1 MVKFIA
7 KALWLVPLLMF
18 IYSFY
23 LLRAGLDQKSTAES
37 GFQTTA
43 EVTKVDV
50 GQRSEITYGE
60 MDLEFV
66 DSDGNQVAE
75 TLPLPLS
82 LLFMVRDEKTV
93 EITYD
98 PDSSKPVVINRI
110 SRALWRMSLINALIC
125 FVSALLLI
133 IPVFL
138 WNRYLKKHG
147 DPGKVEVAA

>member
-1 MVKFIA
+1 MVKIIA
-7 KALWLVPLLMF
+7 KALWLVPILMF
-18 IYSFY
+18 VYSFY
-23 LLRAGLDQKSTAES
+23 LLRAGLDQKSTADG

-43 EVTKVDV
+43 EVTNVDV

-66 DSDGNQVAE
+66 DSEGNQVAE

-98 PDSSKPVVINRI
+98 PESSKPVVINRI

-125 FVSALLLI
+125 LVSALLLV
-133 IPVFL
+133 IPVFA

-147 DPGKVEVAA
+147 DPGSAHLS